1 MKLYQIVGNVLGVD
15 PSTLAA
21 TSNAEN
27 TPNWDSL
34 NHIEVIFAIESAYHV
49 RFTMLEIAG
58 LRNLGDIERI
68 LVSKSLLV
76 HDGESQRAIA

>member
-15 PSTLAA
+15 PRTLSSE
-21 TSNAEN
+21 SNAEN

-76 HDGESQRAIA
+76 HDGEAQRAIA

>member
-15 PSTLAA
+15 PNTLTP

>member
-15 PSTLAA
+15 PQTLSPQ
-21 TSNAEN
+21 SNAEN
-27 TPNWDSL
+27 TQNWDSL

-76 HDGESQRAIA
+76 HDGEAQRAIA